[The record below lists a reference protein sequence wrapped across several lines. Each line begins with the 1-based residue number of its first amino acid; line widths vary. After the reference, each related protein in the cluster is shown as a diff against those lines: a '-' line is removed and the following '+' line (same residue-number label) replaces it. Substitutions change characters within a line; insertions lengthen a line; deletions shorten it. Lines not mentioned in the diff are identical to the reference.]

1 MPKKIL
7 TSLLLMGLFIP
18 FFPSAA
24 QEIDPTFN
32 PNRIIEDAEMM
43 DVKSL
48 SVSQIQ
54 QLLANKNSYLA
65 SYTTINAYGT
75 VKSAA
80 EIIYDAANNNYD
92 CSGVDLGD
100 NPSEEMRRIKCRSI
114 TTISPKVIITLLQ
127 KESSLIENPSPA
139 QARLDWA
146 TGYGCPDSAAC
157 NPYYKG
163 LGKQINSAALQ
174 FLAYMNEQQR
184 YPYKMGQTYTFTNPY
199 GTISKE
205 PMVVTPENKATAAL
219 YNYTPH
225 VFNGNYNF
233 YILYNKYFPD
243 VIQNYPDGSLLQVAG
258 EPGVWLIQNGQKR
271 PFTSYSALIS
281 RFDPNK
287 IINIEA
293 TVLDAYSKGEPI
305 KFPNYS
311 LIETPDKKVYL
322 IVDTEKRLIASQD
335 VFKQI
340 GFNKEEIIKAT
351 SEELAAYSEGRVI
364 TATST
369 YPTGR
374 LVQDPK
380 SGGVYYVE
388 SGYKYPIIDKIFL
401 STKFKGKKVN
411 KGTTAE
417 LEKYTKG
424 SPVIFGDGEL
434 LMSES
439 SPTVYLIS
447 QGRKRPFTSGEI
459 FESLGYKFT
468 NVIKVSPQLLAM
480 YPTGDPV
487 IIQTTN

>member
-7 TSLLLMGLFIP
+7 TSLILIGLFIP
-18 FFPSAA
+18 YFPSAA

-32 PNRIIEDAEMM
+32 PNRIIEDVEMM

-48 SVSQIQ
+48 NVTQIQ
-54 QLLANKNSYLA
+54 QFLANKNSYLA

-92 CSGVDLGD
+92 CSGVDLGE
-100 NPSEEMRRIKCRSI
+100 NPSEETRRIKCRSI
-114 TTISPKVIITLLQ
+114 TTISPKVIIALLQ

-233 YILYNKYFPD
+233 HILYRKYFPIS
-243 VIQNYPDGSLLQVAG
+243 VKNYPDGSLLQVKG

-271 PFTSYSALIS
+271 PFSSYSALIS

-287 IINIEA
+287 IINIEEA
-293 TVLDAYSKGEPI
+293 VLDAYPKGEAI

-335 VFKQI
+335 VFKKI
-340 GFNKEEIIKAT
+340 GFNKEEVIKAT
-351 SEELAAYSEGRVI
+351 SEELVAYSEGKII

-417 LEKYTKG
+417 LDKYIKG
-424 SPVIFGDGEL
+424 SPVVFGDGEL

-447 QGRKRPFTSGEI
+447 QGRKMPFTSGEI
-459 FESLGYKFT
+459 FESLGYKFS

-480 YPTGDPV
+480 YPTGDSV